1 MICLPRSPGWSPY
14 KVFPLS
20 CAVQNYA
27 WGKVGLDSEVAKLV
41 VGGDTS
47 AVIEADKHY
56 AELWMGAHPKGDA
69 LIKDNRIAQRTL
81 GQWIADYPACLGSKV
96 KDTFQ
101 GQLPFLFKVLS
112 VNTALSIQA
121 HPNREL
127 AGRLHAQF
135 PEHYPDNNHKPEMAV
150 ALTHFEGLCGFRPV
164 EEIIGFLKSVPEFHA
179 LVGNEAAEELLS
191 SIGEEGRTSLALKK
205 CFTRMMNCEKKVF
218 VDQLNMLVKRVTEEA
233 AAGKDTSGSNSE
245 LLLRLHSQYPGDIG
259 CFSIY
264 FLNRMV
270 LEPGDAMFLGAN
282 EPHAYL
288 NGDCIEC
295 MACSDNTVRA
305 GLTPKFIDV
314 NTLCEM
320 LNYSPAPASAKIFP
334 SIQDPSDPFVYLYD
348 PPVPDFTV
356 MRIQVPASVRQ
367 YTVAP
372 VDCAGILLVIEG
384 EATGTSAAA
393 LSDITLSR
401 GTVLFISAN
410 ESVSLHVT
418 SPSGMTMYRACSL
431 L

>member
-1 MICLPRSPGWSPY
+1 MEEVR
-14 KVFPLS
+14 VFPLS
-20 CAVQNYA
+20 CVVQKYA
-27 WGKVGLDSEVAKLV
+27 WGKLGLNSEVAKLV
-41 VGGDTS
+41 LGGDPL
-47 AVIEADKHY
+47 AVIEDDQPY

-69 LIKDNRIAQRTL
+69 LIKDNRISQRTL
-81 GQWIADYPACLGSKV
+81 GQWIADYPGCLGSKV

-127 AGRLHAQF
+127 AARLHSQF

-150 ALTHFEGLCGFRPV
+150 ALTQFEGLCGFRPV
-164 EEIIGFLKSVPEFHA
+164 EEIVGFLKSVPEFHA
-179 LVGNEAAEELLS
+179 LVGNEAAEELQS
-191 SIGEEGRTSLALKK
+191 SGGDAVRLSLALKK

-218 VDQLNMLVKRVTEEA
+218 VDQLNMLVKRVSEEA
-233 AAGKDTSGSNSE
+233 AAGKDTSGSNGE
-245 LLLRLHSQYPGDIG
+245 LVLRLHSQFPGDIG

-264 FLNRMV
+264 FLNRVM
-270 LEPGDAMFLGAN
+270 LQPGQAMFLGAN

-288 NGDCIEC
+288 FGDCIEC

-305 GLTPKFIDV
+305 GLTPKYIDV

-320 LNYSPAPASAKIFP
+320 LNYTPAPASAKIFP
-334 SIQDPSDPFVYLYD
+334 SIQDPSDPYVFVYD

-356 MRIQVPASVRQ
+356 MRIQIPGSVKQ

-372 VDCAGILLVIEG
+372 IDCAGILLVVQG
-384 EATGTSAAA
+384 EATATAAGG
-393 LSDITLSR
+393 LSDTALGR
-401 GTVLFISAN
+401 GSVLFISAN
-410 ESVSLHVT
+410 ESVALHVT
-418 SPSGMTMYRACSL
+418 SPSGMTLFRACCL

>member
-1 MICLPRSPGWSPY
+1 MEEVR
-14 KVFPLS
+14 VFTLT

-27 WGKVGLDSEVAKLV
+27 WGKAGLDSEVAQLV
-41 VGGDTS
+41 VGGDPL
-47 AVIEADKHY
+47 AVIEDDKPY
-56 AELWMGAHPKGDA
+56 AELWMGAHPKADA
-69 LIKDNRIAQRTL
+69 QIKDNRISETTL
-81 GQWIADYPACLGSKV
+81 GEWITHFPGSLGSKV

-127 AGRLHAQF
+127 AARLHAQF
-135 PEHYPDNNHKPEMAV
+135 PEHYPDDNHKPEMAI
-150 ALTHFEGLCGFRPV
+150 ALTRFQGLCGFRPV
-164 EEIIGFLKSVPEFHA
+164 KEILGFLKSVPEFHA
-179 LVGNEAAEELLS
+179 LVGNEAAEELQCITGDVLC
-191 SIGEEGRTSLALKK
+191 TKQALKK

-233 AAGKDTSGSNSE
+233 AAGKDTSECNGE
-245 LLLRLHSQYPGDIG
+245 LLLHLHSQYPGDIG

-264 FLNRMV
+264 FLNYVV
-270 LEPGDAMFLGAN
+270 LEPNQAMFLGAS

-288 NGDCIEC
+288 YGDCVEC

-305 GLTPKFIDV
+305 GLTPKYIDV
-314 NTLCEM
+314 NTLCDM
-320 LNYSPAPASAKIFP
+320 LHYTPAPASSKLFP
-334 SIQDPSDPFVYLYD
+334 PIQDPTDPFVSIYD

-356 MRIQVPASVRQ
+356 MRIQVPASVKQ

-372 VDCAGILLVIEG
+372 LDSAGILLVVEG
-384 EATGTSAAA
+384 DATATSAAA
-393 LSDITLSR
+393 LSDISLKR

-410 ESVSLHVT
+410 EAVSLHVM
-418 SPSGMTMYRACSL
+418 SQSGMTMFRACCL